1 MNHHQKF
8 YTLHVSRA
16 IAKEPETPL
25 ETYKKSGLSME
36 KKIKTQNMQ
45 AKFTR
50 EGSVESE
57 KMTLVTFHAFLAQQC

>member
-8 YTLHVSRA
+8 YTLHVSSL

-25 ETYKKSGLSME
+25 ETYKKSGLGME
-36 KKIKTQNMQ
+36 KTCKTQNMQ

-50 EGSVESE
+50 EDSVASD
-57 KMTLVTFHAFLAQQC
+57 KMTLVTFHAFLEQS